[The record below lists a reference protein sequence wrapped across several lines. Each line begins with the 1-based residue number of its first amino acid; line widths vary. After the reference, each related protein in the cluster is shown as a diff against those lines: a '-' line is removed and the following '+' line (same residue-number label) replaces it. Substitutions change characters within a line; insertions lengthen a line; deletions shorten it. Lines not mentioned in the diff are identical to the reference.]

1 MNKDKRENSVI
12 KFKSL
17 NLSKLEVIFEI
28 SLTYQYSKM
37 SYFIPE
43 SFEKSQIF

>member
-17 NLSKLEVIFEI
+17 NLSKLEVIFEMC
-28 SLTYQYSKM
+28 SENKM
-37 SYFIPE
+37 
-43 SFEKSQIF
+43 KL